1 MLNVICVPV
10 VIIANILFYSMLP
23 SRLFFIFIIKTN
35 RIPKATLINGGSTF
49 NHTWTLGRGLYE
61 GQMTYFEG
69 RIACVQIYDY
79 PLYAAQRKYARDL
92 CKVKSKDVECYGR
105 CSKNLYQQTIV
116 NLRANDSSHHQ
127 LSSKT
132 RDYSTRHS
140 PRLA

>member
-1 MLNVICVPV
+1 MLNFICVPV
-10 VIIANILFYSMLP
+10 VIVANILFYSMLP

-35 RIPKATLINGGSTF
+35 RIPKATLINGGNTF

-92 CKVKSKDVECYGR
+92 CTVKSKDVECYGR
-105 CSKNLYQQTIV
+105 CSKKI
-116 NLRANDSSHHQ
+116 
-127 LSSKT
+127 
-132 RDYSTRHS
+132 
-140 PRLA
+140 